1 MLLQQKKVP
10 EREERAGQK
19 KNVLKKVKEVSYS
32 YTDALISIQ
41 TICPKEFYSWY
52 LIFFQGSGDI
62 EGLLSLSDKKCKSK
76 SGDMSGADALAA
88 ALGGGS
94 CDMDGMDDKV

>member
-1 MLLQQKKVP
+1 M
-10 EREERAGQK
+10 
-19 KNVLKKVKEVSYS
+19 
-32 YTDALISIQ
+32 IS
-41 TICPKEFYSWY
+41 
-52 LIFFQGSGDI
+52 IFFQGSGDI